1 MSPLALKDLPSRC
14 FDGFVPAV
22 LATCSSDGV
31 PNATWVTQ
39 VAYVD
44 ANHVAVADQFFR
56 KTRANLQ
63 PGAPAQVLILDPLSG
78 GQWWFDLRFA
88 RSETGGATFEL
99 MQMRIEAMASAQHP
113 GNEFPLRSAEIFEVT
128 AIRPVAVEP
137 PVPPPAERAG
147 PDAIAGLARL
157 AEKIAACTDSRSV
170 VDTGLHFL
178 VEELGYTHATLYL
191 FEESEGAG
199 ALYALASVGFEQ
211 SGVGARIELGVGL
224 VGACA
229 RHQKPIR
236 IGDTLRERVFE
247 RAVKEQLARVKEEQD
262 RDIPLPGLERTAS
275 LLAVPLV
282 LRGKLFGVLTTESER
297 RLAFEQQ
304 DERVLATAG
313 HLLAQAIA
321 LFPEDDGER
330 DAPASESP
338 RRARAGT
345 MRVRY
350 YSADDSVF
358 VDDEYLIKG
367 LPGRILWLICKL
379 HETEGRVTF
388 LNRELRIHPFLR
400 LPPQKDNLETRL
412 LLLQR
417 RLDDKGLALRINREQ
432 RGRLRFVCDV
442 QLQLEAVGGDLP

>member
-1 MSPLALKDLPSRC
+1 MKELTLKDVPSLC
-14 FDGFVPAV
+14 FDGYLPSVI
-22 LATCSSDGV
+22 ATCSADGT

-39 VAYVD
+39 VYLVD
-44 ANHVAVADQFFR
+44 ATHVAVADQFFK
-56 KTRANLQ
+56 KTRANLDAQ
-63 PGAPAQVLILDPLSG
+63 PRAQAHLIEPLSG
-78 GQWWFDLRFA
+78 GQWRFDLRFVG
-88 RSETGGATFEL
+88 SETSGPTFET
-99 MQMRIEAMASAQHP
+99 MKMRIEALASTVNLGHDY
-113 GNEFPLRSAEIFEVT
+113 PLRSADVFEVL

-137 PVPPPAERAG
+137 PALPPPERPA

-157 AEKIAACTDSRSV
+157 SDRVAACTDARSA

-191 FEESEGAG
+191 FEESGG
-199 ALYALASVGFEQ
+199 ALYTLASVGFAQ
-211 SGVGARIELGVGL
+211 SGVGARIELGVGV

-229 RHQKPIR
+229 RHRKPIR
-236 IGDTLRERVFE
+236 IGDTPREQVFG
-247 RAVKEQLARVKEEQD
+247 RALKEQLARVTEEQD
-262 RDIPLPGLERTAS
+262 REILLPGLEGMAS

-297 RLAFEQQ
+297 RFAFEQR

-313 HLLAQAIA
+313 HLIAQAIA
-321 LFPEDDGER
+321 LYPEDDGER
-330 DAPASESP
+330 EAPASESP
-338 RRARAGT
+338 RRDRAGT
-345 MRVRY
+345 LRVRY
-350 YSADDSVF
+350 YAADDSVF
-358 VDDEYLIKG
+358 VGNEYLIKG
-367 LPGRILWLICKL
+367 LPGRILWLLCKL

-442 QLQLEAVGGDLP
+442 HLQLEAVGGDLP